1 MWLVFKDALCVPACT
16 YTDRRP
22 LRGSYDDML
31 YHNSY
36 LIADA
41 KEVTFVYKEVKDGI
55 KRNLTLP
62 LSRF

>member
-1 MWLVFKDALCVPACT
+1 
-16 YTDRRP
+16 
-22 LRGSYDDML
+22 ML